1 MVLFF
6 GFREMMNI
14 LNVPRVLLGKFAR
27 SFFDSDID
35 VYQGQQHHEM
45 ARMSAVS
52 DRIAW
57 NQQAE
62 SFRRDFWVITGI
74 FFRFDEDEEFDPS
87 ETGMI
92 PMLGVKDNQDDG
104 DDNDNNDGTDMIM
117 IMIVIIMSMTLARH
131 I

>member
-1 MVLFF
+1 MENLQDLF
-6 GFREMMNI
+6 
-14 LNVPRVLLGKFAR
+14 V
-27 SFFDSDID
+27 DSDID
-35 VYQGQQHHEM
+35 LYQGQQHHEM

-62 SFRRDFWVITGI
+62 SFRRDFWVITGM
-74 FFRFDEDEEFDPS
+74 FFRFDEEEEFDPS

-117 IMIVIIMSMTLARH
+117 IMIIMSMTIARN